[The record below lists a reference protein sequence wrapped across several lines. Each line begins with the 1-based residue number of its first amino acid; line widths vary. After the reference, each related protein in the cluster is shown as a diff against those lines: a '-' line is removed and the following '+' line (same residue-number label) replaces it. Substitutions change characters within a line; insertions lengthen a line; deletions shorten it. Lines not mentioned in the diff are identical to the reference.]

1 MLQSAQL
8 CNTPECAIQA
18 SALPEELYHKLN
30 DMETATVGPAMVY
43 RVYRPRSTIAQA
55 LSILRKGGINI
66 RVREAEAET
75 ISFELAPAN
84 NGIKHQTIPFLP
96 LDDSVNYLLEK
107 GARRIS
113 TPQPSL
119 DHTTDSHFPPV
130 RKVHYELELNG
141 QRIILTY
148 S

>member
-1 MLQSAQL
+1 MLQSVQL
-8 CNTPECAIQA
+8 CNIPECAIQA
-18 SALPEELYHKLN
+18 SALPEEPHHEFN
-30 DMETATVGPAMVY
+30 DMETATVGPAKVY
-43 RVYRPRSTIAQA
+43 SRPRSTIAQA

>member
-1 MLQSAQL
+1 MPQSVQL
-8 CNTPECAIQA
+8 YNIPECAIQA
-18 SALPEELYHKLN
+18 SPLPEELHRKLN
-30 DMETATVGPAMVY
+30 DMETATVGPAM
-43 RVYRPRSTIAQA
+43 VYRPRSTIAQA

-107 GARRIS
+107 GAHRIS

-119 DHTTDSHFPPV
+119 DHTTNSHFPPV

-141 QRIILTY
+141 QRIIFTY
-148 S
+148 N